1 MASQYH
7 RAGSRVSAARAAP
20 AVLATLAVVAAGFAD
35 ALAAQSYD
43 RLSEETRAYVAVRGP
58 AVALEHVRV
67 IDGTGGPALEDQT
80 VLLRDGRI
88 AAVGPASSV
97 SVPEDADRHD
107 LGGHTVIPGMV
118 GMHDHLFYTSVGG
131 RRVQLGY
138 SAPRLYLGSGVTTI
152 RTTGSFTPYADV
164 HLKDA
169 VDRGDSPGPRIH
181 ITAPYITGSTGS
193 PHQARM
199 TSPEQA
205 RRFVEYWAEEGAT
218 WVKAYTSIGSAE
230 LGAAI
235 EEAHRLG
242 LRVTGHLCSVSFQE
256 AVALGID
263 NLEHGMLTASDFV
276 PEKEPDRCPG
286 NIMQR
291 AGGSDPT
298 GPIARET
305 IEAMVEAGVG
315 LTATLAVYEAF
326 FPDRDV
332 VDERTL
338 ELMAP
343 DLREAYLDER
353 GRIQEIGPD
362 PENFRNE
369 LRFEKAFVDAG
380 GLLAAGVD
388 PTGNGGALPGFGNQR
403 NFELL
408 LEAGLSAVQAVQ
420 VVSANGARILGMDD
434 ELGTVEAGKVA
445 DLIVLNGDPAS
456 DPGAIRAVR
465 WVFKDGVGYD
475 SRALIQA
482 TRGLVG
488 IR

>member
-1 MASQYH
+1 M
-7 RAGSRVSAARAAP
+7 SRVLAAFAAI
-20 AVLATLAVVAAGFAD
+20 ATVLADPVAA
-35 ALAAQSYD
+35 QTYD
-43 RLSEETRAYVAVRGP
+43 RLSEEARAYVAVRAP
-58 AVALEHVRV
+58 TVALEHVRV
-67 IDGTGGPALEDQT
+67 IDGTGGPVLEDQT

-88 AAVGPASSV
+88 AAVGPAASID
-97 SVPEDADRHD
+97 VPEGADRHD
-107 LGGHTVIPGMV
+107 LRGHTVIPGMV
-118 GMHDHLFYTSVGG
+118 GMHDHLFYTAVGG

-152 RTTGSFTPYADV
+152 RTTGSVTPYADV

-169 VDRGDSPGPRIH
+169 IDRGDSPGPRIH
-181 ITAPYITGSTGS
+181 LTAPYITGSTGA
-193 PHQARM
+193 PHQARV

-205 RRFVEYWAEEGAT
+205 RRFVEYWAGEGAT

-230 LGAAI
+230 LAAAI

-276 PEKEPDRCPG
+276 PEKEPDLCPG

-291 AGGSDPT
+291 AGSSDPT

-315 LTATLAVYEAF
+315 LTATLSVYEAF

-353 GRIQEIGPD
+353 GRIQEMGPD
-362 PENFRNE
+362 PESFRNE
-369 LRFEKAFVDAG
+369 MRFEKAFVDAG
-380 GLLAAGVD
+380 GLLASGVD

-408 LEAGLSAVQAVQ
+408 LEAGLTPVQAVQ
-420 VVSANGARILGMDD
+420 VVSANGAKILGVDD
-434 ELGTVEAGKVA
+434 ELGTVEAGKLA
-445 DLIVLNGDPAS
+445 DLIVLNGDPGS
-456 DPGAIRAVR
+456 DPRAIRAVR

-475 SRALIQA
+475 SGDLIQA

-488 IR
+488 VR

>member
-1 MASQYH
+1 MIEYR
-7 RAGSRVSAARAAP
+7 RARTGLSAFAIAAALAAP
-20 AVLATLAVVAAGFAD
+20 A
-35 ALAAQSYD
+35 AAQSYD
-43 RLSEETRAYVAVRGP
+43 RLSEETRAYVAVEGP
-58 AVALEHVRV
+58 VVALEHVRV
-67 IDGTGGPALEDQT
+67 IDGTGGPVLEDQT
-80 VLLRDGRI
+80 VLLSGGRI

-97 SVPEDADRHD
+97 AVPEDAERHD

-118 GMHDHLFYTSVGG
+118 GMHDHLFYTAVGG

-169 VDRGDSPGPRIH
+169 IDSGDSPGPRIH

-193 PHQARM
+193 PHQARL

-298 GPIARET
+298 GPIAQET
-305 IEAMVEAGVG
+305 IEAMVEACFGSEDYIEG
-315 LTATLAVYEAF
+315 RRAF
-326 FPDRDV
+326 
-332 VDERTL
+332 
-338 ELMAP
+338 M
-343 DLREAYLDER
+343 
-353 GRIQEIGPD
+353 
-362 PENFRNE
+362 
-369 LRFEKAFVDAG
+369 EKRRPQFQG
-380 GLLAAGVD
+380 
-388 PTGNGGALPGFGNQR
+388 Q
-403 NFELL
+403 
-408 LEAGLSAVQAVQ
+408 
-420 VVSANGARILGMDD
+420 
-434 ELGTVEAGKVA
+434 
-445 DLIVLNGDPAS
+445 
-456 DPGAIRAVR
+456 
-465 WVFKDGVGYD
+465 
-475 SRALIQA
+475 
-482 TRGLVG
+482 
-488 IR
+488 